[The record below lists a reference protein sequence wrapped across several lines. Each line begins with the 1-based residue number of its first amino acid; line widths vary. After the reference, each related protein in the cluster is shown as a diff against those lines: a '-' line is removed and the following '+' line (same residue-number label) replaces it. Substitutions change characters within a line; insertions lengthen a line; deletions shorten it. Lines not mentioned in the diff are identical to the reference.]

1 MNSAMKINTK
11 TKVHIGGT
19 LKESA
24 ARILENV
31 ARHERGESV
40 DEKHLTFQNWQALFN
55 VLTPKRYELLQHIH
69 RHPEPSVRALSRA
82 LDRDFKR
89 VYEDVKALVEA
100 GLLEHDAEGLRA
112 EYEAIETAIPL

>member
-1 MNSAMKINTK
+1 MKVSSTA
-11 TKVHIGGT
+11 KVHIGGT
-19 LKESA
+19 LEESA
-24 ARILENV
+24 DRILEGV
-31 ARHERGESV
+31 ARYERGDTV
-40 DEKHLTFQNWQALFN
+40 DEKHLTFENWRALFN
-55 VLTPKRYELLQHIH
+55 VLTPKRYELLQHVH

-89 VYEDVKALVEA
+89 VYEDVKALVDV